1 MNDEVKL
8 LKKKKKKRRREGR
21 ISSVKIG
28 KKRKF
33 QERNISKRKK
43 KK

>member
-8 LKKKKKKRRREGR
+8 FKKKKKKGGGRR